1 MTTIISNNGVT
12 LKSFCVVLIGVSS
25 CGKSSVG
32 AALAKQLDA
41 KFIDGD
47 DLHTRHNLLKMSS
60 GQALNDDDRAPWL
73 ERIRDAVF
81 SIFHK
86 HERGVLVCSALKKA
100 YRDKIR
106 DGNPDVLFIHLQGSI
121 DVIAKRMQA
130 RKDHFMPLSLLQ
142 SQFDALEVP
151 GEDEPDVQAVNIDD
165 SFENVVAQCQTT
177 LMDYSSDQQLA

>member
-1 MTTIISNNGVT
+1 MTTIISNSGVT

-32 AALAKQLDA
+32 EALANRLDA

-60 GQALNDDDRAPWL
+60 GQALNDNDRAPWL

-106 DGNPDVLFIHLQGSI
+106 DGNPNVLFIHLQGSI
-121 DVIAKRMQA
+121 EVIAERMQA
-130 RKDHFMPLSLLQ
+130 RQDHFMPLSLLQ

-151 GEDEPDVQAVNIDD
+151 DQTEPDVRTVTIDD
-165 SFENVVAQCQTT
+165 TFENVVTQCQTT
-177 LMDYSSDQQLA
+177 LMAYFNDKP